1 MKNVPAMSKKQEPH
15 FLRGKS
21 SAKEKRSPGQPS
33 FLESDDYKKL
43 PARFILQATT
53 FLTAGK
59 EVLNLFGGGEPSGPP
74 APAGSGTP

>member
-1 MKNVPAMSKKQEPH
+1 MKNVPATSKKQEPY
-15 FLRGKS
+15 FLWSKS
-21 SAKEKRSPGQPS
+21 SAKEKRSPGRPS

-59 EVLNLFGGGEPSGPP
+59 EVLNLFGGEPSGPP